1 MLNLNCDFVNI
12 WNIFALHQILVH
24 KEGKIM
30 EDEQEKSKEYYEE
43 TIITLLK
50 KCNDI
55 ELLDLIIRLLRR
67 KE

>member
-1 MLNLNCDFVNI
+1 
-12 WNIFALHQILVH
+12 
-24 KEGKIM
+24 M